1 MQIARWLLRMLRAY
15 WRDVRRPF
23 TPEEERDRQYYG
35 M

>member
-1 MQIARWLLRMLRAY
+1 MLRAY